1 MGNLA
6 ALGQAKQR
14 AGRRG
19 RPGVWL
25 DGQDVPGHEIKA
37 ETRLQRAVAGAG
49 RGGGVGGVHHEDKN
63 QNRESAQ
70 KWEQP
75 RCGVRGDVPG
85 SGQSHSV
92 SVQAEDS
99 VPSSKEP

>member
-37 ETRLQRAVAGAG
+37 ETRPQRVVAGAG
-49 RGGGVGGVHHEDKN
+49 WGGGRGSAPRGQKSEQRVSPKVGAAKV
-63 QNRESAQ
+63 
-70 KWEQP
+70 WCP
-75 RCGVRGDVPG
+75 RGCARVWAKSQCKCPG
-85 SGQSHSV
+85 
-92 SVQAEDS
+92 
-99 VPSSKEP
+99 